1 MISRLM
7 QDPHGEELKPMANS
21 HIVKLEADPADESN
35 LQMTAF
41 LADNLTTAS

>member
-21 HIVKLEADPADESN
+21 HIVKLEADPNESN
-35 LQMTAF
+35 LQMTVF
-41 LADNLTTAS
+41 LADNLTAAS